1 MSNLR
6 EQIQS
11 LAADFA
17 AAVVKAFHGASFSD
31 IAALT
36 AGPAPAAPAKS
47 KSRSRKRSRKPAAA
61 APAAPAAK
69 AAAPAAKVAAAPA
82 AKGGAKKPLKP
93 LKRRGPAEIE
103 KINAR
108 IVELLQKTP
117 GGLRAEDIGKRLDL
131 NSRELPRP
139 LKEGV
144 AAKKYAKK
152 GHKRATTYFITKK

>member
-36 AGPAPAAPAKS
+36 AGAAPPAIPAKAKS
-47 KSRSRKRSRKPAAA
+47 RNRKRSRKATAGPVVSA
-61 APAAPAAK
+61 APAK
-69 AAAPAAKVAAAPA
+69 AAPA
-82 AKGGAKKPLKP
+82 AKGAAKKAAKP
-93 LKRRGPAEIE
+93 IKRRGPAEIE
-103 KINAR
+103 KVIAR
-108 IVELLQKTP
+108 IVELLQKSP
-117 GGLRAEDIGKRLDL
+117 GGLRAEEIGKRLGL

-139 LKEGV
+139 LKEAV
-144 AAKKYAKK
+144 EAKKFAKK
-152 GHKRATTYFITKK
+152 GQKRATTYFVSKK